1 MKGTFLA
8 SLVISHTVVL
18 DKSIRGQYMIK
29 LHNSLVDK
37 STPPRKWQRIAI
49 NVNTCSNRSSV
60 NTAIKVSGDVF
71 VLECMRYVMVEFF
84 KSERRKNNLLIIIS
98 EAEVLEQEKNIH
110 TIIVYPIT
118 HNKTCK
124 VKSVWKFHLQ
134 TKTYLGY
141 RVGHLCYQYLKFSTN
156 RSSLITDRI
165 I

>member
-1 MKGTFLA
+1 MLTHV
-8 SLVISHTVVL
+8 VIEVVL
-18 DKSIRGQYMIK
+18 ILPSKSVEMY
-29 LHNSLVDK
+29 LCS
-37 STPPRKWQRIAI
+37 SACAI

-124 VKSVWKFHLQ
+124 VKSVWKFHL
-134 TKTYLGY
+134 
-141 RVGHLCYQYLKFSTN
+141 
-156 RSSLITDRI
+156 
-165 I
+165 